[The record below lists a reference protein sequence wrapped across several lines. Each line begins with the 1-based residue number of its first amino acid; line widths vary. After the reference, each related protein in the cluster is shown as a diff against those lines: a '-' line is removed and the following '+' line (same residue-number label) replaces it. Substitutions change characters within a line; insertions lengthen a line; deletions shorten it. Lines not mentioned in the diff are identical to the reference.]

1 MGNIYKLLFTLIFFI
16 LAYTLPAQSPLQLMQ
31 GQNRQN
37 RHAARVRHE
46 QTEEQPSKR
55 PDSSNHI
62 AIKAIKI
69 DSSTTD
75 SVLMVLCNPF
85 MALSNR
91 NPFRLDEDN
100 FEQFEPPEGYIRRP
114 PPRNN
119 LLIFIVVINIMFVVA
134 IIKIWSEREIFSMVN
149 QVMASG
155 NKTFS
160 YVSQQKT
167 AASGV
172 NLQLLFL
179 SVLILSLGYF
189 LYGDTS
195 FMSIDLVPVIKIV
208 ALITLFFF
216 IYLVKMLVHH
226 FMQYLLQVDRLAII
240 MINNTIVVNF
250 LMLLLAFPLFLIN
263 YLNFGLISVQQLN
276 IILLILFAISL
287 IYRILRQTQ
296 GLLPVF
302 HYPALYLLLYICS
315 LEVLP
320 WLLVYFY
327 FSN

>member
-1 MGNIYKLLFTLIFFI
+1 MGHIYKLLFTLSFFI
-16 LAYTLPAQSPLQLMQ
+16 LACVLPAQSPLQLMH
-31 GQNRQN
+31 GHQNH
-37 RHAARVRHE
+37 HAIYVAEAQEH
-46 QTEEQPSKR
+46 PSKR
-55 PDSSNHI
+55 PDSSAKI
-62 AIKAIKI
+62 AIKNIKF
-69 DSSTTD
+69 DSSITD
-75 SVLMVLCNPF
+75 SVLKVLCNPF
-85 MALSNR
+85 MAASYR
-91 NPFRLDEDN
+91 NPFVDEDN
-100 FEQFEPPEGYIRRP
+100 FEQFEPPEGSIRRP

-149 QVMASG
+149 QVMATG

-160 YVSQQKT
+160 YVSQQKS

-195 FMSIDLVPVIKIV
+195 FMATDLVPVIKIV
-208 ALITLFFF
+208 ALVTLFFV

-226 FMQYLLQVDRLAII
+226 LMQYLLQVDRLAII

-263 YLNFGLISVQQLN
+263 YLNFGLISVEQLN
-276 IILLILFAISL
+276 ITLLILFVISL

-302 HYPALYLLLYICS
+302 HYPALYLLLYICT
-315 LEVLP
+315 LEVIP

-327 FSN
+327 FNS

>member
-1 MGNIYKLLFTLIFFI
+1 MGRIYKLLFTQSFLI
-16 LAYTLPAQSPLQLMQ
+16 LAFALPAQSPLQLMQ
-31 GQNRQN
+31 ENINRRPTHTNLILVAQ
-37 RHAARVRHE
+37 E
-46 QTEEQPSKR
+46 PSSHS
-55 PDSSNHI
+55 PDS
-62 AIKAIKI
+62 AIKLSSIKSIKI

-75 SVLMVLCNPF
+75 SVLRVVCNPF
-85 MALSNR
+85 MAFSYR
-91 NPFRLDEDN
+91 NPFKVVEDN
-100 FEQFEPPEGYIRRP
+100 FEQLEPPEGSIRRP

-179 SVLILSLGYF
+179 SVLIVSLGYF

-195 FMSIDLVPVIKIV
+195 FMSTDVVPVIKIV
-208 ALITLFFF
+208 ALVTLFFV
-216 IYLVKMLVHH
+216 IYLLKMLVHH
-226 FMQYLLQVDRLAII
+226 FMQYMLQVDRLAVI

-263 YLNFGLISVQQLN
+263 YLNFGLISVEQLN
-276 IILLILFAISL
+276 ITLLILFVISL
-287 IYRILRQTQ
+287 IYRVLRQIQ

-302 HYPALYLLLYICS
+302 HYPAMYLLLYICS

-327 FSN
+327 FNN